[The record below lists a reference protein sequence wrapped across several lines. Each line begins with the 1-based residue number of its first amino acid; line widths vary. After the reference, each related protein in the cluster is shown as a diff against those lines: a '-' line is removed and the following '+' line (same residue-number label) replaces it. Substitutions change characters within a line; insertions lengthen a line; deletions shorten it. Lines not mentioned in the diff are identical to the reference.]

1 MNDFIKGTALMFY
14 ELKQEKR
21 KIEYLISAFN
31 AKELTFETDQFG
43 EQNVHEMDMNT
54 LETVLAIALSKEDSD
69 FDRVFIKLL
78 KIRLDE
84 LIKEKV
90 EQKSYLM
97 EAYKEGN
104 LRWMDNPF
112 CKLISEMNIGLL
124 NNNLSRLREGYY
136 KKECKG
142 LEDTW
147 IWILEKELKT
157 KQAKKMESKM
167 WLSSDGPI
175 HVEKMNKSHI
185 KNCIQRLEKTTKKG
199 FFELNWLGIFYKE
212 LKRRKDVEETV
223 RLQEAQKRQ
232 EVIRREEEK
241 QRKIAFTDKVWE
253 AYKNRNLIVEI
264 TGDSPAIVQE
274 LSVKQLN
281 YGIKEFTDDTMIA
294 ILRKELETRNIA
306 CLDDYDNDK
315 LFLYGRNVSYMN
327 LTNVSDGIDTIEKNT
342 EYYLENLLECM
353 KHRRKIILFN
363 HREYEAIKAD
373 LVDLSSYGLERL
385 KELYGEI
392 KCSNDPIE
400 RKLCGL
406 YAKAIIVAEE
416 KREIGDNM
424 MKRYNA
430 GELTFAY
437 TPVDG
442 KPGTSYIQDMHLEDI
457 INARLTTSGR
467 DYHPAWK
474 EIFALEFEK
483 RINANR
489 QAEKTYNFA
498 KRYGAYPST
507 LKKISPEMYE
517 KELKELLNI
526 LRTFRI

>member
-1 MNDFIKGTALMFY
+1 MNDFIKETALMFY
-14 ELKQEKR
+14 ELNEELQEKR
-21 KIEYLISAFN
+21 RIEYLISAFN
-31 AKELTFETDQFG
+31 VKKLIFETDQLG

-90 EQKSYLM
+90 RQKSYLM

-124 NNNLSRLREGYY
+124 NNNLTRLREGYY

-147 IWILEKELKT
+147 IWILEKELKSK
-157 KQAKKMESKM
+157 KQAEAMKSKM
-167 WLSSDGPI
+167 WPSSDGPMHI
-175 HVEKMNKSHI
+175 EKMSGTHI
-185 KNCIQRLEKTTKKG
+185 KNCIQRLENKTKKG

-212 LKRRKDVEETV
+212 LKRRKSVKETI

-232 EVIRREEEK
+232 EVIRREAEER
-241 QRKIAFTDKVWE
+241 QRKIDFAAKVWK
-253 AYKNRNLIVEI
+253 AYKNRDLTVEI
-264 TGDSPAIVQE
+264 TGSETKLVQD

-281 YGIKEFTDDTMIA
+281 YGIREFTDDTMIA
-294 ILRKELETRNIA
+294 ILGEELKTRNTA

-327 LTNVSDGIDTIEKNT
+327 LVNVSESIDTIEKNT
-342 EYYLENLLECM
+342 EYYLENLLECL
-353 KHRRKIILFN
+353 KHRRKVILLN
-363 HREYEAIKAD
+363 HHEYEAIKAD

-385 KELYGEI
+385 EELHKEI

-400 RKLCGL
+400 QKLRYL
-406 YAKAIIVAEE
+406 YAKAIIVVEE
-416 KREIGDNM
+416 KE
-424 MKRYNA
+424 K
-430 GELTFAY
+430 
-437 TPVDG
+437 
-442 KPGTSYIQDMHLEDI
+442 
-457 INARLTTSGR
+457 
-467 DYHPAWK
+467 
-474 EIFALEFEK
+474 EK
-483 RINANR
+483 RVNANR

-498 KRYGAYPST
+498 KRYGAHPST
-507 LKKISPEMYE
+507 LKKINPEMYE